1 MCKMIQ
7 IQNSYKG
14 SSNSVDSNDIVL
26 DVVQNNQESVASS
39 VIKANGM
46 MEFEDGLWTGV
57 LPRDCWCPCGNC
69 T

>member
-1 MCKMIQ
+1 MCIMIQ

-14 SSNSVDSNDIVL
+14 SSNSVHSNDMVFGI
-26 DVVQNNQESVASS
+26 VQNNQESVAGS
-39 VIKANGM
+39 VIKASGM

-57 LPRDCWCPCGNC
+57 FPRDCWWQLHL